1 MKLKNKI
8 ILFAFISLS
17 FCQIGIYAA
26 GVDDIFKKMN
36 KWTSNH
42 KTYVCIVRTS
52 LTENI
57 FTENTI
63 TSLPNSEIPLLIY
76 ASQYLMG
83 HKIEYYLYKCLNDG
97 KMYVYF
103 PVLMQT
109 CELSEYQYQLKLK
122 KILADK
128 NKLVADKLY
137 NSYEIKKNEKWQ
149 YLFKAIL
156 ESRNHSKITINWGKS
171 R

>member
-83 HKIEYYLYKCLNDG
+83 HKIEYYLYK
-97 KMYVYF
+97 
-103 PVLMQT
+103 
-109 CELSEYQYQLKLK
+109 
-122 KILADK
+122 
-128 NKLVADKLY
+128 
-137 NSYEIKKNEKWQ
+137 
-149 YLFKAIL
+149 
-156 ESRNHSKITINWGKS
+156 
-171 R
+171 